1 MEIPNIDQ
9 ALEVHLRL
17 LSGTTRLKEI
27 IKKKSVTIFFTKYGR
42 SYENNGEI
50 YVKL

>member
-27 IKKKSVTIFFTKYGR
+27 IKKKNLLLFSSLNMDDRMKTMAKFM
-42 SYENNGEI
+42 
-50 YVKL
+50 